1 MSGAPPT
8 RPSRLRRG
16 LRVAAESLLAAGLV
30 GALSVIGFGGSAE
43 ERPRETASL
52 GAVPY
57 MSSASVPTPVEAA
70 LRAARRERGAQAE
83 RRRAEEARARRA
95 ASPAPPTGRGVP
107 PARSSTPVPQS
118 AAPAPSRTVAPRP
131 ADTRPRLTPTPAPRG
146 TAPAPPRRT
155 TTAPRPSPARD
166 RGVPDGWADDFNP

>member
-1 MSGAPPT
+1 RQPLADVRARAHRRAGPLPARLPLQATRADRPPPAARPRAGRGRVPVPDLGQHGPTDPGLPMSGAPPT

-57 MSSASVPTPVEAA
+57 MSSASAPTPVEAA

-107 PARSSTPVPQS
+107 PARSS
-118 AAPAPSRTVAPRP
+118 
-131 ADTRPRLTPTPAPRG
+131 
-146 TAPAPPRRT
+146 
-155 TTAPRPSPARD
+155 
-166 RGVPDGWADDFNP
+166 